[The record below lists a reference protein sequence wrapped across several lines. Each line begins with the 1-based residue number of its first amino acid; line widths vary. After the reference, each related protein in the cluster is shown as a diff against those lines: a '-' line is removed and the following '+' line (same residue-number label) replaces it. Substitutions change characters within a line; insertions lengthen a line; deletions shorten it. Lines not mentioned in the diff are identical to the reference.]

1 MWSPNGNSLQVSGCI
16 AGPLQ
21 YTVTIL
27 ELGEARSVWAVCVC
41 MYILARV
48 CAHVLI
54 YQHQCWWRSH
64 SECYI
69 YSHRAMK
76 LLDLIFSN
84 LCSPSLQICQW
95 TVSQG
100 MGDPNICQ
108 LLLLSSA
115 LLLCHSPLPA
125 KGEPPYNAS
134 GGQCN
139 NSVNLYSI
147 LYIGDLCQ
155 SVVGSVIRTVKV
167 YFI

>member
-1 MWSPNGNSLQVSGCI
+1 
-16 AGPLQ
+16 
-21 YTVTIL
+21 
-27 ELGEARSVWAVCVC
+27 
-41 MYILARV
+41 
-48 CAHVLI
+48 
-54 YQHQCWWRSH
+54 
-64 SECYI
+64 
-69 YSHRAMK
+69 MK

-100 MGDPNICQ
+100 MGDRNICQ

-115 LLLCHSPLPA
+115 LLLCHSPPLT

-134 GGQCN
+134 AGQCN